1 MLTIL
6 GNGFPL
12 IPWQT
17 SWDFNETLKSFETM
31 AAYGVIGGII
41 GGAIAL
47 AITPLLRKKLK
58 KNNKKKGKKSQAPKS
73 YRPWGAALFL
83 FLIALGDFIGGVL
96 ILWWMTTE
104 GFNLLYIACSIIITI
119 IGIIFGCWSGSFLGA
134 RITISKE
141 RLVIEHATK
150 MPNRESRISLRH
162 LGRYH
167 IDVSWYEIRELRADI
182 NHMKIILHND
192 EVYSFPIGWCKDK
205 ARDEVA
211 RYKRIKPWE

>member
-1 MLTIL
+1 
-6 GNGFPL
+6 
-12 IPWQT
+12 
-17 SWDFNETLKSFETM
+17 M

-58 KNNKKKGKKSQAPKS
+58 KNSKKKGKKSQAPKS

-83 FLIALGDFIGGVL
+83 FLMALGNFIGGV
-96 ILWWMTTE
+96 IIFWWMITE

-119 IGIIFGCWSGSFLGA
+119 NGIIVGCWSGSFLGA

-150 MPNRESRISLRH
+150 MPNRESKISLRH

-167 IDVSWYEIRELRADI
+167 IDVSWYDIKELRRQQNFMQI
-182 NHMKIILHND
+182 VLHSGD
-192 EVYSFPIGWCKDK
+192 CDMFPIGWCKDG
-205 ARDEVA
+205 AGDEIA
-211 RYKRIKPWE
+211 RYKRVKPWE

>member
-1 MLTIL
+1 M
-6 GNGFPL
+6 
-12 IPWQT
+12 WQT
-17 SWDFNETLKSFETM
+17 SWDFNETLKSFEIM

-58 KNNKKKGKKSQAPKS
+58 KNSKKKDKKSQEPKS

-83 FLIALGDFIGGVL
+83 FLIALGNIIFVVYL
-96 ILWWMTTE
+96 FLWMTTE

-119 IGIIFGCWSGSFLGA
+119 MGIIFGCWSGSFLGA

-150 MPNRESRISLRH
+150 MPNRESKISLRH

-167 IDVSWYEIRELRADI
+167 IDVSWYDIKELRREQNFMQI
-182 NHMKIILHND
+182 VLHSGD
-192 EVYSFPIGWCKDK
+192 CYMFPIGWCKDG
-205 ARDEVA
+205 AGDEIA

>member
-1 MLTIL
+1 M
-6 GNGFPL
+6 
-12 IPWQT
+12 WQT
-17 SWDFNETLKSFETM
+17 SWDFNETLKSFEIM

-58 KNNKKKGKKSQAPKS
+58 KNSKKKGKKSQAPKS
-73 YRPWGAALFL
+73 YSPWGAALFL
-83 FLIALGDFIGGVL
+83 FLIALGNIIFVVYL
-96 ILWWMTTE
+96 FLWMTTE

-119 IGIIFGCWSGSFLGA
+119 MGIIVGCWSGSFLGA

-150 MPNRESRISLRH
+150 MPNRESKISLRH

-167 IDVSWYEIRELRADI
+167 IDVSWYDIKELRREQNFMQI
-182 NHMKIILHND
+182 VLHSGD
-192 EVYSFPIGWCKDK
+192 CYMFPIGWCKDG
-205 ARDEVA
+205 AGDEIA

>member
-1 MLTIL
+1 M
-6 GNGFPL
+6 
-12 IPWQT
+12 WQT
-17 SWDFNETLKSFETM
+17 SWDFNETLKSFEIM

-58 KNNKKKGKKSQAPKS
+58 KNSKKKGKKSQAPKS
-73 YRPWGAALFL
+73 YRPWGGALYLFL
-83 FLIALGDFIGGVL
+83 LALGNIIFVVYL
-96 ILWWMTTE
+96 FWWMITE

-119 IGIIFGCWSGSFLGA
+119 MGIIVGCWSGSFLGA

-150 MPNRESRISLRH
+150 MPNRESKISLRH

-167 IDVSWYEIRELRADI
+167 IDVSWYDIKELRREQNFMQI
-182 NHMKIILHND
+182 VLHSGD
-192 EVYSFPIGWCKDK
+192 CYMFPIGWCKDG
-205 ARDEVA
+205 AGDEIA